1 MLDKKKDPEA
11 LAGADRVDVMMLAGD
26 NDTDT
31 ASATVADLQV
41 RLILARYALSL
52 PLALALAELAFSSG
66 RRP

>member
-1 MLDKKKDPEA
+1 MLDKKEDPEA

-26 NDTDT
+26 NDLDT
-31 ASATVADLQV
+31 ASATAADLQV
-41 RLILARYALSL
+41 RRLLARYALSL